1 MDQNS
6 EADKNTGS
14 QNPETPLSPET
25 SPEPTSP
32 AVSAPDRERER
43 ENDLLTAGASLLE
56 HPKVKTYIGRMSKIM
71 VLFAILG
78 CLMMIA
84 AVTAITSLFNSIVPN

>member
-1 MDQNS
+1 MDQDS
-6 EADKNTGS
+6 EAEKNPGS
-14 QNPETPLSPET
+14 QNPQAPLSPE
-25 SPEPTSP
+25 P
-32 AVSAPDRERER
+32 APAAASAPDSERER

>member
-6 EADKNTGS
+6 EAHEQTSSPNAEAPAGDKN
-14 QNPETPLSPET
+14 PEALTPVQSPQD
-25 SPEPTSP
+25 S
-32 AVSAPDRERER
+32 ERER

>member
-1 MDQNS
+1 MDQDS
-6 EADKNTGS
+6 EAHEQSSSQNAEAPKGDKN
-14 QNPETPLSPET
+14 PEALPPGQRPED
-25 SPEPTSP
+25 S
-32 AVSAPDRERER
+32 ERER

>member
-1 MDQNS
+1 MDQDS
-6 EADKNTGS
+6 EAEKNTGS
-14 QNPETPLSPET
+14 QNPQAPLSPE
-25 SPEPTSP
+25 P
-32 AVSAPDRERER
+32 APAAASAPDSERER

-56 HPKVKTYIGRMSKIM
+56 HPKVKSYIGRMSKIM

>member
-1 MDQNS
+1 MDQDS
-6 EADKNTGS
+6 EAEKNTGS
-14 QNPETPLSPET
+14 QNPQAPLSPE
-25 SPEPTSP
+25 P
-32 AVSAPDRERER
+32 APAAASAPDSERER

>member
-1 MDQNS
+1 MDQDS
-6 EADKNTGS
+6 EAEKNTGS
-14 QNPETPLSPET
+14 QNPQAPLSPE
-25 SPEPTSP
+25 P
-32 AVSAPDRERER
+32 APAAASAPDSERER

-56 HPKVKTYIGRMSKIM
+56 HPKVKTYIGRVSKIM

>member
-1 MDQNS
+1 MDQDS
-6 EADKNTGS
+6 EAEKNTGS
-14 QNPETPLSPET
+14 QNPQAPLSPA
-25 SPEPTSP
+25 P
-32 AVSAPDRERER
+32 APAAASAPDSERER

>member
-1 MDQNS
+1 MDQDS
-6 EADKNTGS
+6 EAEKNTGS
-14 QNPETPLSPET
+14 QNPQAPLSPE
-25 SPEPTSP
+25 P
-32 AVSAPDRERER
+32 APAAASAPDSERER
-43 ENDLLTAGASLLE
+43 EIDLLTAGASLLE